1 MAYVYFAKLNI
12 NREIYD
18 VYNGTKDFKSL
29 LNKIVEGIWHGH
41 KSFFD
46 ENGGEYKLFG
56 VDNMLDENYLMG
68 HLGYIKE
75 GFHSSYDRE
84 NNKAIDV
91 FDKDKLDYVA
101 FYFNYDYEILAYTTS
116 TKMRQKNFLEIFKK
130 LVLVNSE
137 IGVELIPQT
146 NSTDLKR
153 EIASFERLKRIHLKI
168 VPSNDDKDPMQDLF
182 GITSET
188 MEDIN
193 ANRIEQNYVSTQ
205 KEGLNK
211 SSESVNKVIQGIAE
225 GYGEGKFIGE
235 DSSGDPK
242 EVDSSKTV
250 PFRQTVSSYNSKDKQ
265 TIASKGK
272 AGVSKILEF
281 RRRE

>member
-18 VYNGTKDFKSL
+18 VYNGKKDFKNL
-29 LNKIVEGIWHGH
+29 LNEIVEGIWHGYT
-41 KSFFD
+41 SIFD
-46 ENGGEYKLFG
+46 EDGGEYKLFG
-56 VDNMLDENYLMG
+56 VDNMLDEKYLMG

-84 NNKAIDV
+84 NDKAIDV
-91 FDKDKLDYVA
+91 FDEDKLDYVA

-116 TKMRQKNFLEIFKK
+116 TKMRQKNFLGIFRE
-130 LVLVNSE
+130 LVLANSD

-146 NSTDLKR
+146 NSTDLKK
-153 EIASFERLKRIHLKI
+153 EIANFERLKRIHLKI

-193 ANRIEQNYVSTQ
+193 ANRIEQSYVSTQ

-211 SSESVNKVIQGIAE
+211 KSKYVAKVIQGIAE

-250 PFRQTVSSYNSKDKQ
+250 PFRQTVATYNSKDKQ

-272 AGVSKILEF
+272 AGVNKILEF